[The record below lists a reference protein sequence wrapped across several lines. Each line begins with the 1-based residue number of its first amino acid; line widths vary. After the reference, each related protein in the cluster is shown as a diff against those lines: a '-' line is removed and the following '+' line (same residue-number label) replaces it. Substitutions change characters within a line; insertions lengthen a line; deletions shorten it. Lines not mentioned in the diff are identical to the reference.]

1 MPYAEIA
8 VNVSRVESAFDYHIP
23 PEFPAPL
30 RAGHLVVVPFGRQK
44 QVQGVVLRVKESS
57 AIPKTRPVEALL
69 DAEPV
74 LTETQI
80 ALARRLSALSLTPLP
95 ECIRLMLPP
104 GLGQRV
110 LTRYSLT
117 PAGRALHESGQRAR
131 LGRVQQQILRLLAE
145 RGPLT
150 GGQLEHALPR
160 KRWREAL
167 RGLQRRGLLTAE
179 SRLPPPAVRPR
190 IQRMARL
197 LPQRPPQE
205 TERLGNTPA
214 TRARRAAVLEALKEA
229 AAPLPAGELYRRT
242 GANLSDL
249 RRLEALG
256 QIALEEQEVL
266 RDPLSGQE
274 FTPDTAPPLM
284 PDQDSLWG
292 AIRPQIA
299 QAARGTSPPPILLHG
314 VTGSGK
320 TEIYLRAVA
329 ETLAQGRQ
337 AIILVPEIA
346 LTPQTVGRF
355 LRRFP
360 GAVGVVHSRLSQG
373 ERYDTWRRARAGDL
387 QVVVG
392 PRSALFTPFADV
404 GLIVLDECHDDSY
417 YQRERPSYHARTLA
431 VEYARLSRAVCL
443 MGSATPD
450 VASFH
455 RARRGEWQY
464 LQMPQRILAHAE
476 DGEALTT
483 RHLPPVQVVDM
494 RAELKAGNRSIFS
507 RPLQEALRETL
518 GRGEQAILFLNRR
531 GTATYVFC
539 RDCGYTLRCPQCD
552 TPLTFHTESGALLC
566 HHCGYRRRMPRTCP
580 QCGGERIRQ
589 YGTGTEKVEEAVKAL
604 LPQAR
609 TLRWDQDTTRRKG
622 AHGRIL
628 EQFAARQAD
637 VLVGTQMLAKGLDLP
652 FVTLV
657 GVVLADVGLTLP
669 DYRAGERV
677 FQVLT
682 QVAGRAGRSAR
693 GGRVI
698 LQTFDPSHYVIRAA
712 ARHDYA
718 AFYRQEIEKRRQM
731 GYPPFTRLVRLLYRH
746 LDEEAARRAA
756 VEMAERLRDEIA
768 AQGRRATSLIGPVP
782 CFFARLGGIYRWQV
796 IVRGPQPETVVRPLL
811 PLPDHWRVEIEPV
824 SLL

>member
-8 VNVSRVESAFDYHIP
+8 VNVPRIESAFDYHIP
-23 PEFPAPL
+23 PDFPAPL

-44 QVQGVVLRVKESS
+44 QVQGVVLRVKEES

-69 DAEPV
+69 DALPV

-80 ALARRLSALSLTPLP
+80 ALARRLSELSLTPLV

-110 LTRYSLT
+110 ETRYTLT
-117 PAGRALHESGQRAR
+117 PAGRALYESEQRAR
-131 LGRVQQQILRLLAE
+131 LGSVQQQILRLLAE

-150 GGQLEHALPR
+150 GGQLGHALPR
-160 KRWREAL
+160 KRWQNAL
-167 RGLQRRGLLTAE
+167 RGLQRRDLLTAE
-179 SRLPPPAVRPR
+179 SYLPPPAVRPR
-190 IQRMARL
+190 IQRLARL
-197 LPQRPPQE
+197 LPERPAPDVDA
-205 TERLGNTPA
+205 LGSTPA
-214 TRARRAAVLEALKEA
+214 TRARRAAVLKALEEA
-229 AAPLPAGELYRRT
+229 AAPLPVGELYRQA
-242 GANLSDL
+242 GANLADL

-256 QIALEEQEVL
+256 QIALEEREVL

-274 FTPDTAPPLM
+274 YPPEAAPSLL

-337 AIILVPEIA
+337 AVILVPEIA

-360 GAVGVVHSRLSQG
+360 GKVGVVHSKLSAG
-373 ERYDTWRRARAGDL
+373 ERYDTWRRARDGAL

-392 PRSALFTPFADV
+392 ARSALFTPFADV

-443 MGSATPD
+443 LGSATPD
-450 VASFH
+450 VGSFY
-455 RARRGEWQY
+455 RARQGRWQY
-464 LQMPQRILAHAE
+464 LQMPQRILAHA
-476 DGEALTT
+476 GEGAAVST
-483 RHLPPVQVVDM
+483 RRLPPVRVVDM
-494 RAELKAGNRSIFS
+494 RAELKGGNRSIFS
-507 RPLQEALRETL
+507 LALQEALRETL
-518 GRGEQAILFLNRR
+518 ERREQAILFLNRR

-552 TPLTFHTESGALLC
+552 TPLTFHTGSGALLC

-580 QCGGERIRQ
+580 QCGGTRIRQ
-589 YGTGTEKVEEAVKAL
+589 FGTGTEKVEEAVKAL
-604 LPQAR
+604 FPQTR

-637 VLVGTQMLAKGLDLP
+637 VLIGTQMLAKGLDLP

-657 GVVLADVGLTLP
+657 GVVLADVGLNLP

-693 GGRVI
+693 GGQVI
-698 LQTFDPSHYVIRAA
+698 LQTFDPAHYVIRAA

-718 AFYRQEIEKRRQM
+718 AFYRREIEKRRGM

-746 LDEEAARRAA
+746 LDNETARQAAAD
-756 VEMAERLRDEIA
+756 MAERLREEIA

-782 CFFARLGGIYRWQV
+782 CFFARLGGVYRWHV
-796 IVRGPQPETVVRPLL
+796 IVRGPQPESIVRPLL
-811 PLPDHWRVEIEPV
+811 PLPDNWRVEIEPV